1 MKFVHCADVH
11 IGMEFALNKLKSRQ
25 RKAEILQ
32 SFLRLVEYCRDE
44 AVDILLIAGD
54 LFDNENVD
62 AAVVEQ
68 VKSALGSI
76 PDRKSVV

>member
-1 MKFVHCADVH
+1 M
-11 IGMEFALNKLKSRQ
+11 
-25 RKAEILQ
+25 
-32 SFLRLVEYCRDE
+32 YCRDE
-44 AVDILLIAGD
+44 AVDFLLIAGD

-76 PDRKSVV
+76 QQTDVYVAPGNHDAYTITSPN